1 VLAVATAV
9 MVFGPAQSG
18 EAKSPASG
26 VRGIVTLSGCPGPV
40 RPGESCTKRFEGA
53 QIRVLKLAGG
63 GVVRTFRSHAKG
75 RFRVRLP
82 AGRYRLDP
90 LPSGIARAAPVTVDV
105 GPRGFRYVHIDY
117 DNGLR

>member
-1 VLAVATAV
+1 MVAALALSV
-9 MVFGPAQSG
+9 PAQSG
-18 EAKSPASG
+18 DARSAASG

-40 RPGESCTKRFEGA
+40 RPGETCTRRFEGA
-53 QIRVLKLAGG
+53 RVRVVKVADGH
-63 GVVRTFRSHAKG
+63 VVRTFRSHAKG

-90 LPSGIARAAPVTVDV
+90 LSSGIARAAPVTVDV
-105 GPRGFRYVHIDY
+105 GKRGFRYVHIDY